1 MFLYETHLHTCQG
14 SACGVS
20 PGRDYIRKYK
30 DLGFTGIMVTDHFF
44 NSNTTADRCL
54 PWKDWVTAYCA
65 GFEDAREEGEKLGLD
80 VFFGWEETFDGD
92 DYLVYGLD
100 KAWLFDHPELVRWTR
115 AEQFR
120 EVRKYGGCV
129 IQAHPFRQHSYIR
142 QLHLA
147 PFLVDGIEA
156 ANEGNHEA
164 VYDGLAMEYAR
175 LLGLPAVAGSDIH
188 DADDLLSDEPY
199 GVEFETRLDSVNDYV
214 RIILEGKGSVTANGA
229 FSLHIPPG
237 RCDYRKE
244 DGARRFTLKVD
255 IRYMEDKPV
264 GRPAIM
270 NFDEIG
276 SYIGGIEKVSPSGQ
290 KAQK

>member
-1 MFLYETHLHTCQG
+1 MFVYETHLHTCQG

-20 PGRDYIRKYK
+20 RGKDYIRKYK
-30 DLGFTGIMVTDHFF
+30 DLGFAGIMVTDHFF

-54 PWKDWVTAYCA
+54 PWKDWVNAYCA

-100 KAWLFDHPELVRWTR
+100 KAWLLAHPELVRWTR

-142 QLHLA
+142 ELHLA

-188 DADDLLSDEPY
+188 DADDLLSEEPY

-214 RIILEGKGSVTANGA
+214 RIILEGKGSVTANGRI
-229 FSLHIPPG
+229 SLRIPRG
-237 RCDYRKE
+237 RCDYRKK
-244 DGARRFTLKVD
+244 DGARRFSLKAD
-255 IRYMEDKPV
+255 IRDREDKPA
-264 GRPAIM
+264 GKPKIT
-270 NFDEIG
+270 NLDEIG
-276 SYIGGIEKVSPSGQ
+276 AYILKPASDRRRQGC
-290 KAQK
+290 

>member
-20 PGRDYIRKYK
+20 RGRDYIRKYK

-44 NSNTTADRCL
+44 NSNTTADRLL
-54 PWKDWVTAYCA
+54 PWKDWVDGYCA
-65 GFEDAREEGEKLGLD
+65 GFEDAREEGEKCGLD

-100 KAWLFDHPELVRWTR
+100 KAWLLEHPELVRWTR

-120 EVRKYGGCV
+120 EVHRHGGCV

-142 QLHLA
+142 DLHLA

-156 ANEGNHEA
+156 ANAGNHEA
-164 VYDGLAMEYAR
+164 VYDSLAMEYAR

-199 GVEFETRLDSVNDYV
+199 GVGFETKLGSINDYV
-214 RIILEGKGSVTANGA
+214 RIIREGKGSVTANGRIT
-229 FSLHIPPG
+229 LCIPPG
-237 RCDYRKE
+237 RCEYRQE
-244 DGARRFTLKVD
+244 DRKRPFSRKVD
-255 IRYMEDKPV
+255 IRNREDKRE
-264 GRPAIM
+264 GRPKIM
-270 NFDEIG
+270 NFREIVALVNRETAKWQ
-276 SYIGGIEKVSPSGQ
+276 S
-290 KAQK
+290 

>member
-20 PGRDYIRKYK
+20 PGKDYIRAYK

-44 NSNTTADRCL
+44 NSNTTANRCL
-54 PWKDWVTAYCA
+54 PWKDWVNAYCA
-65 GFEDAREEGEKLGLD
+65 GFEDAREEGEKFGLD

-100 KAWLFDHPELVRWTR
+100 KTWLLAHPELVRWTR

-142 QLHLA
+142 ELHLA

-156 ANEGNHEA
+156 ANAGNHED

-188 DADDLLSDEPY
+188 DVDDFLSDEPY
-199 GVEFETRLDSVNDYV
+199 GVGFETRLTSVNDYV
-214 RIILEGKGSVTANGA
+214 RIVLEGKGSVTANGRI
-229 FSLHIPPG
+229 SLHIPQG
-237 RCDYRKE
+237 RCDYRKK
-244 DGARRFTLKVD
+244 DGARSFVLKVD
-255 IRYMEDKPV
+255 IRDREDKPA
-264 GRPAIM
+264 GKPKAM
-270 NFDEIG
+270 NFDEVG
-276 SYIGGIEKVSPSGQ
+276 AYIDRE
-290 KAQK
+290 